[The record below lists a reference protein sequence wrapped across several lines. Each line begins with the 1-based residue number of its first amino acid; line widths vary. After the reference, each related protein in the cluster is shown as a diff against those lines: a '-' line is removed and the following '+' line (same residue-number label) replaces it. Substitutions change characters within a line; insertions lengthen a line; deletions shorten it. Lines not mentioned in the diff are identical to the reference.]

1 MMGQRPPLL
10 FPDRRSVRWM
20 SRWKDCLR
28 FCIREHRHCAHAG
41 LRWSVQGRT
50 LPLFLENEEGGWVCQ
65 LPLDWLD

>member
-1 MMGQRPPLL
+1 M
-10 FPDRRSVRWM
+10 RWM